1 MIRVTT
7 IRAGLRHDVVWFAS
21 GEFDATRFPADVTY
35 LRQHSMTL
43 PTETVVRSTPVDTLV
58 LDLRNDEDAIWS
70 AVRKSVRYDIRRAGQ
85 EGLVIAGATDPADVA
100 VTTFLERHRAFV
112 ARRQLGASLTRRQL
126 EAYEGHWTLLS
137 ASSDGSWL
145 SDLLLLHDETRSR
158 RWVAFSASDQAA
170 DRAQVGRASKALD
183 WHSVLLA
190 RTAGRRVY
198 DVGGMTVGRPELEGI
213 NSYKRGFGG
222 TPLLEHDALVVP
234 RRSRRLA
241 YRTLER
247 VRSIAAPA
255 AS

>member
-7 IRAGLRHDVVWFAS
+7 TRAGLRHDVVWFAS

-43 PTETVVRSTPVDTLV
+43 PAAAVLRSTPVDTLV
-58 LDLRNDEDAIWS
+58 LDLRHDEDAIWS
-70 AVRKSVRYDIRRAGQ
+70 AVRKSVRYDIRRATQ
-85 EGLVIAGATDPADVA
+85 EGLVISGTTDPTDVA
-100 VTTFLERHRAFV
+100 VTTFLERHGAFV
-112 ARRQLGASLTRRQL
+112 ARRDLGAAVTRRQL
-126 EAYEGHWTLLS
+126 EAYAGHWTLLS
-137 ASSDGSWL
+137 ATSDGTWL
-145 SDLLLLHDETRSR
+145 SHLLLLHDETRSR
-158 RWVAFSASDQAA
+158 QWVAFSASDQAA
-170 DRAQVGRASKALD
+170 DRAVVGRASKALV

-190 RTAGRRVY
+190 RAAGRRVY
-198 DVGGMTVGRPELEGI
+198 DVGGVSADRPELEGI
-213 NSYKRGFGG
+213 TAYKRAFGG

-241 YRTLER
+241 YRALDR